1 MVKSLA
7 TPPVSWRLWRG
18 SEGYLVRRS
27 DWAVFRCQGG
37 RRGEGVSASEF
48 SSRFLFSLYCSYGLV
63 FLYFSGGF
71 FFCISEISYNVKVG
85 NDYRVSPVVVP
96 RGLAQLCCSLFG

>member
-1 MVKSLA
+1 MVKSLE

-71 FFCISEISYNVKVG
+71 VFAFLKYLTMLKLEMTTECLQWWYPGV
-85 NDYRVSPVVVP
+85 
-96 RGLAQLCCSLFG
+96 